1 MKNLLLLTLFMAFA
15 HNSFAQKTLS
25 GKITNENGQSISGA
39 SLYIKNSMDGTL
51 TDLEGQYQLSLPEK
65 ESTLVV
71 RAVGFETQEIFVGS
85 KTTLDVRMTMAISAL
100 AELTILG
107 DEIFTYATRANK
119 LTPTTFS
126 NISNE
131 KIKRNDAIID
141 SIIME
146 LKNKPY

>member
-100 AELTILG
+100 A
-107 DEIFTYATRANK
+107 
-119 LTPTTFS
+119 
-126 NISNE
+126 
-131 KIKRNDAIID
+131 
-141 SIIME
+141 
-146 LKNKPY
+146 